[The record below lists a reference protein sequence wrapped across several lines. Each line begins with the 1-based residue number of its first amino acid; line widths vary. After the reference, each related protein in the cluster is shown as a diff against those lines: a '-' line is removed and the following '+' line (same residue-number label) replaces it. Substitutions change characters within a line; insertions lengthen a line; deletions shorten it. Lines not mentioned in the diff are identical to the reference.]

1 MGGALGATGE
11 VERCR
16 GVFGFEEKLFY
27 RAEELV
33 DFFGK
38 AGWEE
43 ETKDAGVVVSKIDL
57 GAVGKFDVEEV
68 AEVGAQILEGR
79 VTSQEDT
86 PAFGPGLFDERVE
99 QSGFLRDADEVRR
112 EVRELRTLRSFV
124 ERLIFLLG
132 FVDYFEDARLAR
144 GIEERIERLEIFAEQ
159 ILQSRWCRRGG
170 CRLGSRG
177 SYGERR
183 GMKGRCWKRREFA
196 RLQGSGGGRG
206 RHRASGGP

>member
-1 MGGALGATGE
+1 MKPHISPGTPNRLKTDPVWKLCGSKVELLLGGALGGAGE
-11 VERCR
+11 LERSR
-16 GVFGFEEKLFY
+16 AVFGFEEELFY

-43 ETKDAGVVVSKIDL
+43 ETEDAGVVVAEIDL

-79 VTSQEDT
+79 VASQEDT

-124 ERLIFLLG
+124 ERLIFFLG
-132 FVDYFEDARLAR
+132 FVDDF
-144 GIEERIERLEIFAEQ
+144 
-159 ILQSRWCRRGG
+159 
-170 CRLGSRG
+170 
-177 SYGERR
+177 
-183 GMKGRCWKRREFA
+183 
-196 RLQGSGGGRG
+196 
-206 RHRASGGP
+206 